1 MHIVEHKNNCV
12 TFSEGNKL
20 NTYISKIVDIAQ
32 KLRHYATNREGKYEY
47 STALYINRYA
57 IKSTKQLPF
66 SINYVIK
73 CYIFDFNQQQTRD
86 KENTTG

>member
-57 IKSTKQLPF
+57 IQSTRQLPF
-66 SINYVIK
+66 SMHYAMVYYVSAI
-73 CYIFDFNQQQTRD
+73 CQQQTTH
-86 KENTTG
+86 KANAIG

>member
-1 MHIVEHKNNCV
+1 MHIVEHKNNRV
-12 TFSEGNKL
+12 TFSKGNTL

-47 STALYINRYA
+47 STALYINGYA
-57 IKSTKQLPF
+57 IQSARQLPF
-66 SINYVIK
+66 SMNYVIE
-73 CYIFDFNQQQTRD
+73 CHIFDFNQQQTRD